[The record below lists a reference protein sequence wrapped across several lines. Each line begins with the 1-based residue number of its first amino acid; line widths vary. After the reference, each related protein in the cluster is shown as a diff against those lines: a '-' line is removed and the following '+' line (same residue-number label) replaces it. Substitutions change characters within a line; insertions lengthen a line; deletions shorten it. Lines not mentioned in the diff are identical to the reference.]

1 MQGGPQGS
9 PAAPQQRPKQPALLC
24 RRQHLCPAL
33 VATPLPSAVI
43 EGLITQLKKAQ
54 GNPDVK
60 AIVVTG
66 AGGARS
72 PPPRSFARRLTCLL
86 PSFLAHRLP
95 PRPVAITP
103 AAAAS
108 LTAATAAGRFCAGFD
123 FTLFGTP
130 AMEAVLA
137 GRKEILAEL
146 TALLENGAKP
156 TVAAIEGAALGGGL
170 ELAMACN
177 SRVCATGKLLL
188 CCPCCCCC
196 CCWGRRRRA
205 LSCQPFS

>member
-43 EGLITQLKKAQ
+43 EGLVTQLKKAQ

-72 PPPRSFARRLTCLL
+72 PRRAALPAAAPACCLPSLPTGCLPDLL
-86 PSFLAHRLP
+86 PSLQ
-95 PRPVAITP
+95 PRPPPSLPQLLQAGSAP
-103 AAAAS
+103 A
-108 LTAATAAGRFCAGFD
+108 LTSPC
-123 FTLFGTP
+123 
-130 AMEAVLA
+130 LA
-137 GRKEILAEL
+137 PLPWKRCWR
-146 TALLENGAKP
+146 GA
-156 TVAAIEGAALGGGL
+156 
-170 ELAMACN
+170 
-177 SRVCATGKLLL
+177 
-188 CCPCCCCC
+188 
-196 CCWGRRRRA
+196 RR
-205 LSCQPFS
+205 SWQS